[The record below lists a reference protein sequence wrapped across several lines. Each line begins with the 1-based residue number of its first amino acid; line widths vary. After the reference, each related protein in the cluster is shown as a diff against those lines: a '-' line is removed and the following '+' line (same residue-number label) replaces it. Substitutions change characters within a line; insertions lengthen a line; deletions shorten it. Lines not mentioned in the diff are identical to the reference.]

1 MDEFQKKQEDYQKHL
16 DKIWRTAIH
25 EAFGDEVPRSRS
37 WSNPYDLADV
47 LRHFMEGNY
56 SYLTPDGHLPLMGVS
71 IHEDGKRLL
80 FDLSETGLLEMLLD
94 RATFEYIEKEPIE
107 SFFLLDLKSM
117 PPSGVY
123 DEVRDNEQVVR
134 VDGVDYDYSLA
145 EHGIWE
151 HDEEGN
157 EIPLP
162 DDAKTVLRLLNG
174 KLLIVSKGSM
184 WNHSNKTWAGIHA
197 TMSPAEIRVDIER
210 VLEKT

>member
-1 MDEFQKKQEDYQKHL
+1 
-16 DKIWRTAIH
+16 
-25 EAFGDEVPRSRS
+25 
-37 WSNPYDLADV
+37 
-47 LRHFMEGNY
+47 
-56 SYLTPDGHLPLMGVS
+56 
-71 IHEDGKRLL
+71 
-80 FDLSETGLLEMLLD
+80 MLLD

-145 EHGIWE
+145 EHGIRE

-184 WNHSNKTWAGIHA
+184 WNHSNTTWAGIHA
-197 TMSPAEIRVDIER
+197 TMSPEEIRVDIER
-210 VLEKT
+210 VLERT